1 MRAIWKGAVSFG
13 LVNVPV
19 RLYSATE
26 NHDISLHQ
34 VRASDGSRIRY
45 KRVAQADGEEVPY
58 KEIAKAYE
66 TEDGKTV
73 VLTDQDLASL
83 PNRSSKEIEVERFV
97 PIEQIDP
104 ILFDK
109 PYFIEPDA
117 MGAKAYG
124 LLREALRESDRV
136 AVVTVSLR
144 TRMTMAVLR
153 VVDDVIVLQ
162 TLLWPDEVRDS
173 ARLDNLDQVSEPKKA
188 EVAMAR
194 MLVDSMAGDF
204 EPEGHVD
211 DFKEALEALVQ
222 SKIEGGDVTEAPE
235 SEEEAESG
243 EVVDLLAALQRSV
256 DRAKKGRGEK
266 ASGGSGST
274 TAEEGPGR
282 TVSRPGSRRGGLL
295 RLLREGPLG
304 AAAKA
309 AVQALGGLGQRPLEV
324 LGGAGVGLPER
335 LDDQG
340 VGDLLGHVGRVGRRA
355 QGQPRDQPGG
365 DEGDPEVLGPGLHAI
380 SALGPLSRRRAGLVT
395 EVDAEADHRLL
406 LTASADEH
414 VAHPGLVVVLGDQ
427 LAGRLRLAAVGQL
440 DRGGADVLAHPAPVA
455 GLALEAV
462 VGGGRRVVGRR
473 PRLRGPGRAGAQDER
488 DTGGERRE
496 GEGAGAHGG
505 TC

>member
-66 TEDGKTV
+66 TEDGRTV
-73 VLTDQDLASL
+73 VLTDEDLAAL

-97 PIEQIDP
+97 PIDQIDP

-173 ARLDNLDQVSEPKKA
+173 ARLDNLDQVSEPKEA

-266 ASGGSGST
+266 TDDADAKKAAGSTTGSGSKGS
-274 TAEEGPGR
+274 TA
-282 TVSRPGSRRGGLL
+282 TK
-295 RLLREGPLG
+295 
-304 AAAKA
+304 AAAKKSTAKPA
-309 AVQALGGLGQRPLEV
+309 AKKSTARKSTAKK
-324 LGGAGVGLPER
+324 AG
-335 LDDQG
+335 
-340 VGDLLGHVGRVGRRA
+340 
-355 QGQPRDQPGG
+355 
-365 DEGDPEVLGPGLHAI
+365 
-380 SALGPLSRRRAGLVT
+380 
-395 EVDAEADHRLL
+395 
-406 LTASADEH
+406 
-414 VAHPGLVVVLGDQ
+414 
-427 LAGRLRLAAVGQL
+427 
-440 DRGGADVLAHPAPVA
+440 
-455 GLALEAV
+455 
-462 VGGGRRVVGRR
+462 
-473 PRLRGPGRAGAQDER
+473 
-488 DTGGERRE
+488 
-496 GEGAGAHGG
+496 
-505 TC
+505 